1 MVVKVSGKIDGKEVI
16 FERAE
21 GDRWNVTVPYDLDG
35 MYVVELT
42 AENDAGNIAYCTKIL
57 LIVDPATLCVR
68 LVPLDYM
75 VEIVP
80 EDCKVTVIPKDYA
93 VEAVPEQYQVIAEPD
108 PLFVE
113 VIYPIHGRVVVNKI
127 RFILGE
133 DKHVKLLV
141 RSPNDEPFTILTAS
155 YELARYTDIVVQGEC
170 DINEHYLDCKIAP
183 EEKGT
188 HILEVTY
195 TVADSIRKARI
206 EVEVV

>member
-1 MVVKVSGKIDGKEVI
+1 M
-16 FERAE
+16 
-21 GDRWNVTVPYDLDG
+21 
-35 MYVVELT
+35 
-42 AENDAGNIAYCTKIL
+42 
-57 LIVDPATLCVR
+57 
-68 LVPLDYM
+68 
-75 VEIVP
+75 
-80 EDCKVTVIPKDYA
+80 
-93 VEAVPEQYQVIAEPD
+93 
-108 PLFVE
+108 
-113 VIYPIHGRVVVNKI
+113 NKI

-195 TVADSIRKARI
+195 TVATGEKFTISVQIQETVDYPYDYPYDYPISYTGAAKP
-206 EVEVV
+206 VNS

>member
-1 MVVKVSGKIDGKEVI
+1 MK
-16 FERAE
+16 
-21 GDRWNVTVPYDLDG
+21 
-35 MYVVELT
+35 
-42 AENDAGNIAYCTKIL
+42 
-57 LIVDPATLCVR
+57 
-68 LVPLDYM
+68 
-75 VEIVP
+75 
-80 EDCKVTVIPKDYA
+80 
-93 VEAVPEQYQVIAEPD
+93 
-108 PLFVE
+108 
-113 VIYPIHGRVVVNKI
+113 KI
-127 RFILGE
+127 RFMLGE

-183 EEKGT
+183 KEKGT